1 MVARAARL
9 CGLETAAAPVAEKRH
24 EVELEVADIQIKHVD
39 LLFWER
45 AGWIGSGGSTS
56 GGRRLLDVLEIKPER
71 RGQTG
76 MLWMC
81 AEEG

>member
-1 MVARAARL
+1 MQSRD
-9 CGLETAAAPVAEKRH
+9 GGGGKRQ
-24 EVELEVADIQIKHVD
+24 EAELEVADIQIKHAD
-39 LLFWER
+39 LLCWER
-45 AGWIGSGGSTS
+45 AGWIGSAESTS

-71 RGQTG
+71 RGQTE